1 MLRQDHEQLIA
12 SGKGT
17 ALPALSASMFAPLSA
32 VETYIV
38 RQQSLKHDGRT
49 GGKFAFT
56 VVATQ
61 AGQFVLLGVKET
73 GLTGAEAVT
82 QLYSE
87 DVRQLF
93 QAGRAPDASHPARIG
108 TLEAS
113 DSGLTRTLCL
123 LRSGDASPT
132 ARCVFEGFSQR
143 NVKMQLEAGSGGGAA
158 RTLCSFTVDR
168 MMRTSLAPIHGVMDD
183 DPVTSRSNH
192 TLIDERH
199 LERQLQ
205 RDDARDNVLEFCE
218 LYSGALQLNLQS
230 GLLTPFQGLG
240 FALSVLSSR
249 GFLEPKMLKRL
260 RA

>member
-1 MLRQDHEQLIA
+1 
-12 SGKGT
+12 
-17 ALPALSASMFAPLSA
+17 
-32 VETYIV
+32 
-38 RQQSLKHDGRT
+38 
-49 GGKFAFT
+49 
-56 VVATQ
+56 
-61 AGQFVLLGVKET
+61 
-73 GLTGAEAVT
+73 
-82 QLYSE
+82 
-87 DVRQLF
+87 
-93 QAGRAPDASHPARIG
+93 
-108 TLEAS
+108 
-113 DSGLTRTLCL
+113 
-123 LRSGDASPT
+123 
-132 ARCVFEGFSQR
+132 
-143 NVKMQLEAGSGGGAA
+143 
-158 RTLCSFTVDR
+158 
-168 MMRTSLAPIHGVMDD
+168 MDD

>member
-1 MLRQDHEQLIA
+1 M
-12 SGKGT
+12 S
-17 ALPALSASMFAPLSA
+17 
-32 VETYIV
+32 
-38 RQQSLKHDGRT
+38 
-49 GGKFAFT
+49 
-56 VVATQ
+56 
-61 AGQFVLLGVKET
+61 
-73 GLTGAEAVT
+73 VT
-82 QLYSE
+82 
-87 DVRQLF
+87 
-93 QAGRAPDASHPARIG
+93 I
-108 TLEAS
+108 
-113 DSGLTRTLCL
+113 
-123 LRSGDASPT
+123 GDASPT

-143 NVKMQLEAGSGGGAA
+143 NVKMQLEAGSSGGPS